1 MREKRPVKIA
11 NNAPP
16 MRAAANSVAME
27 PVLNSTCTHRGEQGN
42 GLQKLRSETVADC
55 SGDDVV
61 ELLSK
66 AAQYVGARR
75 TGDGPECS

>member
-1 MREKRPVKIA
+1 MRETRPVKIA

-16 MRAAANSVAME
+16 MRAAANWVTME
-27 PVLNSTCTHRGEQGN
+27 PVLNPPVLHRGEQGN
-42 GLQKLRSETVADC
+42 GLQKLRSDTVADC

-75 TGDGPECS
+75 TGDRPECS